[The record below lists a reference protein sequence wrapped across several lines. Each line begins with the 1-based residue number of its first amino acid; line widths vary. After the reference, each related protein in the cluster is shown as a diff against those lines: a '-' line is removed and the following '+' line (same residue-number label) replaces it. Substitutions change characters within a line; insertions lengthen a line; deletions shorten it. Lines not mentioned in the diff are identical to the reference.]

1 MGEHFYSLSAALPV
15 DGRAIPIYWEVHP
28 EAKLQNR
35 KVQNAFLKTLKL
47 LLPNAVK
54 PVIVTDAGYQSPWF
68 KTVTDLG
75 WNYVGRLSGRVYL
88 DLPEAGW
95 CRVASLYAFA
105 TKRNKDL
112 GVCRVTMK
120 SKSFRRVILG
130 KEFARN
136 PERSKTKRR
145 RSDRGRSNEQAKKR
159 SQEPW
164 VITTSLS
171 SYSADQIIKIYA
183 GRMQIEES
191 YRDVKNHR
199 FGWSF
204 SHAKSRDTKRLEIL
218 LLIATIANIVMT
230 LVGQAAEAQGIQ
242 RRYQA
247 NTIKTRRVLSQFFLG
262 KCIIERDDMN
272 WCEPRMIKNALS
284 KLRQDINALE
294 HLQN

>member
-1 MGEHFYSLSAALPV
+1 
-15 DGRAIPIYWEVHP
+15 
-28 EAKLQNR
+28 
-35 KVQNAFLKTLKL
+35 
-47 LLPNAVK
+47 
-54 PVIVTDAGYQSPWF
+54 
-68 KTVTDLG
+68 
-75 WNYVGRLSGRVYL
+75 
-88 DLPEAGW
+88 
-95 CRVASLYAFA
+95 
-105 TKRNKDL
+105 
-112 GVCRVTMK
+112 
-120 SKSFRRVILG
+120 
-130 KEFARN
+130 
-136 PERSKTKRR
+136 
-145 RSDRGRSNEQAKKR
+145 
-159 SQEPW
+159 
-164 VITTSLS
+164 
-171 SYSADQIIKIYA
+171 
-183 GRMQIEES
+183 MQIEES

-262 KCIIERDDMN
+262 KCIIERGDMN